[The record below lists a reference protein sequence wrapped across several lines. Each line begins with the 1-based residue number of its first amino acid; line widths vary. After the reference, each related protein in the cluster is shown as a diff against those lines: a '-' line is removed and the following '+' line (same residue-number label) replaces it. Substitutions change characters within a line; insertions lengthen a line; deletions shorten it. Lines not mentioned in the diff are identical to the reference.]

1 MGDLARGCMETEK
14 KKAVALCVRF
24 PRLFFRMY
32 WKIERLWTVY
42 SLFKD
47 EYNQVFTRTG
57 TPKHVA
63 MLPCLSVNSFPGPS
77 GLLFLG
83 VCAVCARNGTCDK
96 LGQRYSCETKI
107 EKKMAEFYRCA
118 VGPQLHRIFTRNSRQ
133 VGVGIVHFVKIGY
146 SFNSSSINGR
156 GAVNMKLP
164 PAPRFSVLFTWIQ
177 TSFAFHC
184 SNRALFIAGEFIL
197 ISHMLY
203 FRVEHTRPMDW
214 SNVVR
219 VFYAR

>member
-1 MGDLARGCMETEK
+1 
-14 KKAVALCVRF
+14 
-24 PRLFFRMY
+24 MY
-32 WKIERLWTVY
+32 WKIERLWTLTVFIQPDIYTIKRALLNTWPCVY
-42 SLFKD
+42 S
-47 EYNQVFTRTG
+47 
-57 TPKHVA
+57 
-63 MLPCLSVNSFPGPS
+63 SS

-83 VCAVCARNGTCDK
+83 ACARNGTCDK

-107 EKKMAEFYRCA
+107 ERKMAEFYRCA

-156 GAVNMKLP
+156 GAMDMKLP

-177 TSFAFHC
+177 TSFAFHF

-203 FRVEHTRPMDW
+203 FRVEDTRQMDW

-219 VFYAR
+219 EFYVR